1 MRYILGILGIVLGMI
16 LVLKSEWFFSFFGRI
31 DFADKYLGTEG
42 GTRLMYKLVGILF
55 VIISLLY
62 MTGGIE
68 SFLTAVFVPGNA

>member
-1 MRYILGILGIVLGMI
+1 MRYIFGILGIVLGMI

-42 GTRLMYKLVGILF
+42 GTRLMYKLIGILF

-62 MTGGIE
+62 MTGGVE
-68 SFLTAVFVPGNA
+68 SFLTAVFVPGGG

>member
-16 LVLKSEWFFSFFGRI
+16 LVLKSEWFFTFFGRI

-55 VIISLLY
+55 VMISLLY
-62 MTGGIE
+62 MTGGVE
-68 SFLTAVFVPGNA
+68 SFLTAIFVPGGV

>member
-16 LVLKSEWFFSFFGRI
+16 LVLKSEWVFTFFGRI

-55 VIISLLY
+55 VMISLLY
-62 MTGGIE
+62 MTGGVE
-68 SFLTAVFVPGNA
+68 SFLTAIFVPGGV